1 MKKLLSGLNAFI
13 LTLALLVFGLT
24 LSIVSAFNSPQPAKE
39 ALASS
44 GIYNGFIGRAV
55 DRAGGSISRV
65 IDFEPEIH
73 DVIVNTAEP
82 YVREDMEKGLD
93 SMFAWIKDPS
103 KDVSFTVDA
112 SKAKEPVSKAVGDYV
127 QQMIEKLPVCESI
140 PRGFNPNNPF
150 TWDCQPEN
158 TNLATYHEAFSG
170 LISQHRFWA
179 TTTFT
184 LDDIAGI
191 TEEELTSDYQVI
203 ADSYGALVAATWI
216 SGILAVL
223 TIATTWL
230 LTRSVRRTLRRVG
243 ISFVIAS
250 IILIAISITA
260 SIVTG
265 QLIAAE
271 FDGNNVQRSIG
282 EVIGNISGVLGGWLL
297 WSGIVG
303 TIIGVIAL
311 VGSFLIKGKRM
322 PEPEATATSPLPDT
336 TTQQTPSSS
345 ENPNQPT
352 PPTM

>member
-44 GIYNGFIGRAV
+44 GIYNEFIGRAV
-55 DRAGGSISRV
+55 DRAGGSISRI
-65 IDFEPEIH
+65 IDFEPEIR
-73 DVIVNTAEP
+73 DVIVTSAEP

-103 KDVSFTVDA
+103 KEVSFMVDA
-112 SKAKEPVSKAVGDYV
+112 AKAKEPVSQAVGDHV
-127 QQMIEKLPVCESI
+127 QQMIEKLPVCESL
-140 PRGFNPNNPF
+140 PRNFNPNNPF
-150 TWDCQPEN
+150 TWDCKPEN
-158 TNLATYHEAFSG
+158 VNLATYHEAFSG
-170 LISQHRFWA
+170 LVSDHRFWE

-203 ADSYGALVAATWI
+203 ADSYGALMIVTWI

-223 TIATTWL
+223 GIIATWF

-243 ISFVIAS
+243 ISFIIAGA
-250 IILIAISITA
+250 ILVVISITV
-260 SIVTG
+260 SVVTG
-265 QLIAAE
+265 QLVAAE
-271 FDGNNVQRSIG
+271 FDSNNVQRSIG
-282 EVIGNISGVLGGWLL
+282 EVINNISGVLGGWLL

-303 TIIGVIAL
+303 AIVGIAAL
-311 VGSFLIKGKRM
+311 VGSFLIKGDTKSTK
-322 PEPEATATSPLPDT
+322 PVST
-336 TTQQTPSSS
+336 TTPPSTDTQS
-345 ENPNQPT
+345 T
-352 PPTM
+352 PPQNPTQSIGM